1 MKCYAC
7 DQALTRPRAR
17 IVFMEDDD
25 QGAQFVGGDCF
36 RSIAAQGATGFQ
48 PAQGPR
54 LFAFVEDARA
64 YASRKHHGEA

>member
-1 MKCYAC
+1 
-7 DQALTRPRAR
+7 
-17 IVFMEDDD
+17 MEDDD